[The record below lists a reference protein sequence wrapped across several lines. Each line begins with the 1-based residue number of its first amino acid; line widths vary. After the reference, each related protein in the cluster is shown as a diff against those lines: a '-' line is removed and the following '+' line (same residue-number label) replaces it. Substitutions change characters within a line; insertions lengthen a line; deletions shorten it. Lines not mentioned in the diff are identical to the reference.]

1 MTGGVLVRFE
11 EELGAWRIYWSD
23 TLELADERLFA
34 SIEEAGPV
42 IVEIM
47 KSSPPQLRVIRGGKA
62 QS

>member
-11 EELGAWRIYWSD
+11 DDLGAWRIYWSE

-42 IVEIM
+42 MRELM
-47 KSSPPQLRVIRGGKA
+47 KNRPPQLRVIRGGK
-62 QS
+62 S